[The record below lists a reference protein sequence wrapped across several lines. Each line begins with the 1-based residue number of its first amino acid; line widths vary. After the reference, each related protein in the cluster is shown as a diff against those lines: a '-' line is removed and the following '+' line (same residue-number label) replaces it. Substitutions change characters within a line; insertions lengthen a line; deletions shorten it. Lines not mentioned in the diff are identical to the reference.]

1 MRECAVILNLL
12 IANVFWLICKDEG
25 KRRNDRLGEGGS
37 IFPYIKTYRAF
48 LKTSRSFCLRIG
60 LHIRWHK
67 STRIYAS
74 GHTYIRIELH
84 VRTHEPAR
92 IYVIVSGSVISDS
105 LSMGDKGRNNKSP
118 SNMQFD
124 GLLSLISSLLDYQDS
139 NLDKQNQNL
148 LCYHYT
154 IVQSLCAFLGKRCK
168 DTFFYLYSPNIFALF
183 FATICKCL
191 SL

>member
-1 MRECAVILNLL
+1 MFL
-12 IANVFWLICKDEG
+12 
-25 KRRNDRLGEGGS
+25 RNIT
-37 IFPYIKTYRAF
+37 IFLENIKV
-48 LKTSRSFCLRIG
+48 FCLRIG

-74 GHTYIRIELH
+74 GHTYIHIELH